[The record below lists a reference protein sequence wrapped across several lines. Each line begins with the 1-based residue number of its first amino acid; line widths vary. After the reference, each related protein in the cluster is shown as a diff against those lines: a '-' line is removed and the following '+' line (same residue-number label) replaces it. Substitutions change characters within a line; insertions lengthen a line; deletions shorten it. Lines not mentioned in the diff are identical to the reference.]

1 VNLTNIDWRDRARN
15 FCKQHGSLEVA
26 TVEKAMRD
34 GASLAV
40 GCMTGKLSAVR
51 QELETKRNKANAPQ

>member
-1 VNLTNIDWRDRARN
+1 MNLTDIDWRDRARN
-15 FCKQHGSLEVA
+15 FCKEHGSLEVA

-40 GCMTGKLSAVR
+40 GCMTEKLSAVR